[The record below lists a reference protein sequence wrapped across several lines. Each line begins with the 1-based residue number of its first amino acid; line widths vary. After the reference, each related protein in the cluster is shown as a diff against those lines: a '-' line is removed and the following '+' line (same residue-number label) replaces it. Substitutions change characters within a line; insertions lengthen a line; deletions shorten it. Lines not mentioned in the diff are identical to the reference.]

1 MPIGA
6 PDGALRV
13 GNALWTWGDKTIIDG
28 IMVNGTARAIGMFA
42 GFARKMQTGFIY
54 TYAFTMILGV
64 FALLTY
70 LLFYMRSI

>member
-1 MPIGA
+1 
-6 PDGALRV
+6 
-13 GNALWTWGDKTIIDG
+13 
-28 IMVNGTARAIGMFA
+28 
-42 GFARKMQTGFIY
+42 MQTGYIY